1 MNRKFSLI
9 IALGLAVGGCSQIP
23 IFGSTL
29 SSEKVGE
36 IATEITV
43 MIDGCTSGSGVIF
56 KKEVNTYS
64 VLTAH
69 HVVKD
74 KIDNIGTCLIFTAD
88 GERYPVSNQVTVPIE
103 GVDLA
108 VVTFESNK
116 TYKLAEWGDSEKAT
130 VEKVVYVAGAPA
142 PSEAIPTR
150 TFFRLKGEIVGRVPQ
165 PFEGYALAYDNKTS
179 HGMSG
184 GPVLNEEGRVIG
196 IHGKGDKQEGIDTG
210 RKLGIPIQ
218 FFLKPETAKGNQS
231 NPTDANGYYSQ
242 GLAFAEQGDYHGAL
256 ANFTQA
262 IKLDSNYAEA
272 YFGRGNAYSEL
283 GEKQKAIDDYTQAI
297 QIKPNSASAYNNR
310 GLVYYNLGEKQ
321 KAIDDFNQAIQLNP
335 NDGSAYNNRGIA
347 YSDLG
352 EKQKGLADFNQAIQL
367 NPNLADAY
375 NNRGLVYYKSGEKQ
389 KGFADFNQAI
399 KLNPNHAST
408 YSNRGNAYLDLGE
421 KQKAIADFNQAI
433 KLDPNDAAAYSNRG
447 NAYSELGEKQK
458 AIADYSQAIKI
469 NTNWGSGSQAH
480 AYYHLGKAY
489 LDLGEKQKALADFNQ
504 AIQLNPNLAE
514 PYFGRGVAYY
524 ESGEKQKAIQDFQK
538 AAELFKQQG
547 NQESYQY
554 LINKIKELQ

>member
-29 SSEKVGE
+29 SSENVGK

-56 KKEVNTYS
+56 KKEANTYS

-165 PFEGYALAYDNKTS
+165 PFEGYNLIYDNKTS

-231 NPTDANGYYSQ
+231 NPTDANGYLSQ
-242 GLAFAEQGDYHGAL
+242 GIAFAEQGDYHGAL
-256 ANFTQA
+256 ANYDQA

-272 YFGRGNAYSEL
+272 YFNRGYAYSYL
-283 GEKQKAIDDYTQAI
+283 GEKQKAIADYTQVI
-297 QIKPNSASAYNNR
+297 QLKPNYAEVFHNR
-310 GLVYYNLGEKQ
+310 GAAYYHLGEKQ
-321 KAIDDFNQAIQLNP
+321 KAITDFNQAIQLMP
-335 NDGSAYNNRGIA
+335 NNAYA
-347 YSDLG
+347 YTG
-352 EKQKGLADFNQAIQL
+352 
-367 NPNLADAY
+367 
-375 NNRGLVYYKSGEKQ
+375 
-389 KGFADFNQAI
+389 
-399 KLNPNHAST
+399 
-408 YSNRGNAYLDLGE
+408 RGNAYLDLGE
-421 KQKAIADFNQAI
+421 KQKAIADYNQAI
-433 KLDPNDAAAYSNRG
+433 QLIPSNAHAYAGRG
-447 NAYSELGEKQK
+447 NTYYSLGEKQKAITDYNQAIQLNPNLAEPYTGRGIVYLDLGEKQK
-458 AIADYSQAIKI
+458 AIADYTQAIKLNPNLEFAYI
-469 NTNWGSGSQAH
+469 WRGL
-480 AYYHLGKAY
+480 AYYHLGEKQKGIADLNQAIKLNPNNPDAFHKRGVAY
-489 LDLGEKQKALADFNQ
+489 YYLGEKQKGIADYNQ

-514 PYFGRGVAYY
+514 PYFGRGVAY
-524 ESGEKQKAIQDFQK
+524 SDLGEKQKAIQDFQK
-538 AAELFKQQG
+538 AAELYKQQG
-547 NQESYQY
+547 NQEWYQKS
-554 LINKIKELQ
+554 LNKIKELQ

>member
-29 SSEKVGE
+29 SSENVGK

-56 KKEVNTYS
+56 KKEANTYS

-74 KIDNIGTCLIFTAD
+74 KIDKTGTCLIFTAD

-184 GPVLNEEGRVIG
+184 GPVLNEEGLVIG

-242 GLAFAEQGDYHGAL
+242 GLAFAEQGDYRGAL
-256 ANFTQA
+256 ANYEQA
-262 IKLDSNYAEA
+262 IKLDPNYAEA
-272 YFGRGNAYSEL
+272 YVGRGVAYSNL
-283 GEKQKAIDDYTQAI
+283 GEKQKAIDDYSQAI
-297 QIKPNSASAYNNR
+297 KLNPNYAAAYNNR
-310 GLVYYNLGEKQ
+310 GLAYSNLGEKQKAIDDYNQAIKLNPNYANAYNNRGIVYYNLGEKQ
-321 KAIDDFNQAIQLNP
+321 KAIDDYNQAIKLNP
-335 NDGSAYNNRGIA
+335 NLAQAYNNRGVA

-352 EKQKGLADFNQAIQL
+352 EKQKAI
-367 NPNLADAY
+367 DDY
-375 NNRGLVYYKSGEKQ
+375 
-389 KGFADFNQAI
+389 NQAI
-399 KLNPNHAST
+399 KLNPNYADA
-408 YSNRGNAYLDLGE
+408 YYGRGNTRSQLDNKEG
-421 KQKAIADFNQAI
+421 
-433 KLDPNDAAAYSNRG
+433 
-447 NAYSELGEKQK
+447 
-458 AIADYSQAIKI
+458 
-469 NTNWGSGSQAH
+469 
-480 AYYHLGKAY
+480 
-489 LDLGEKQKALADFNQ
+489 
-504 AIQLNPNLAE
+504 
-514 PYFGRGVAYY
+514 
-524 ESGEKQKAIQDFQK
+524 AIQDFQK
-538 AAELFKQQG
+538 AAELYKQQG
-547 NQESYQY
+547 NQEWYQNS
-554 LINKIKELQ
+554 LNRIKELQ